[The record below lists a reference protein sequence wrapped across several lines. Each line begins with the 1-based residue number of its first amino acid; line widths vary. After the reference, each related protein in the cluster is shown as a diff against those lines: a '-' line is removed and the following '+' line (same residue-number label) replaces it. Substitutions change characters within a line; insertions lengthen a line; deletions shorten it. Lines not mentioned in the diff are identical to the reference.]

1 MHCTVPAALFT
12 RAKTWEQTK
21 CPSEKWIKMPHTPTM
36 EYYAVMKRDEIV
48 SFAETRLE
56 LKIVIQREEKHII
69 Y

>member
-1 MHCTVPAALFT
+1 MSYT
-12 RAKTWEQTK
+12 
-21 CPSEKWIKMPHTPTM
+21 SIM
-36 EYYAVMKRDEIV
+36 EYYPVIKRDEIV